1 MIRLSVQIE
10 FDKTM
15 DLTTHKKT
23 VVVGR
28 SPKCDLVVAHDS
40 ISRQHCQIDY
50 SKEKEVFYITDLGS
64 SNGVTINGQR
74 IPPSTKTLIPP
85 NAALSLGKLE
95 CEISNKPGATSS
107 DKIVSSE
114 IPTNGDF
121 TSTIRLARL
130 ELNKPSIT
138 LELEKQRPPS
148 KRPRNPVTYE
158 PPVEVVKSTK
168 TKWILLSVGLLI
180 LAITWFMA
188 PDKN

>member
-15 DLTTHKKT
+15 DLTTHKNS

-28 SPKCDLVVAHDS
+28 SPKCDLIVPHDS

-85 NAALSLGKLE
+85 NAALSMGKLE
-95 CEISNKPGATSS
+95 CELSNKPGASSS
-107 DKIVSSE
+107 DKVVSSDLA
-114 IPTNGDF
+114 PSGDF
-121 TSTIRLARL
+121 TSTIRLARI

-138 LELEKQRPPS
+138 LELEKKPIS

-158 PPVEVVKSTK
+158 EPVEVVKSNK
-168 TKWILLSVGLLI
+168 TKWILFSVGLLI